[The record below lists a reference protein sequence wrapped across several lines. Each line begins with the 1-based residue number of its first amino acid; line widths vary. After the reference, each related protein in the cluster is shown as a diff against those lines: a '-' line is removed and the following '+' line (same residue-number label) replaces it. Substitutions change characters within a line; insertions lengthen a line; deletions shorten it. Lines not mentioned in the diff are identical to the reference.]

1 LWRFVTA
8 SSVVLRATR
17 AEALMIRSLVIT
29 SLALLAVSAHVH
41 AGVGDKVDTK
51 FRTAPV
57 NALGITGFADLRG
70 KPVLVDFWG
79 TR

>member
-1 LWRFVTA
+1 ML
-8 SSVVLRATR
+8 
-17 AEALMIRSLVIT
+17 RSLVIT
-29 SLALLAVSAHVH
+29 GLALLAVAPHAR

-57 NALGITGFADLRG
+57 NAMGITGFADLRG

>member
-1 LWRFVTA
+1 M
-8 SSVVLRATR
+8 LRTLALATF
-17 AEALMIRSLVIT
+17 
-29 SLALLAVSAHVH
+29 ALLAVTPSVH
-41 AGVGDKVDTK
+41 AGVGDTVDTK

-57 NALGITGFADLRG
+57 NAMGITGFADLRG